1 VSEVSWQMWL
11 PGMFLAIICVIFGVF
26 AYQIPLKYFIFPAIA
41 GVISIGTWHAGLST
55 LLIIV
60 GLVLGILIFKLKGL
74 KPALRTDTVFTG
86 AETVDLAEENEV
98 SGTEFYNT
106 IKELGFLKGI
116 YKKAEA
122 GFFDIYE
129 QAKNMVFGIGR
140 FLQYLHN
147 GVLPTYL
154 VWTLLG
160 MIGLFWALIR

>member
-1 VSEVSWQMWL
+1 MRKDSS
-11 PGMFLAIICVIFGVF
+11 
-26 AYQIPLKYFIFPAIA
+26 
-41 GVISIGTWHAGLST
+41 
-55 LLIIV
+55 
-60 GLVLGILIFKLKGL
+60 
-74 KPALRTDTVFTG
+74 FTG
-86 AETVDLAEENEV
+86 AETVALEPTRV

-106 IKELGFLKGI
+106 IKELGILKGI

-129 QAKNMVFGIGR
+129 QGKAIVFGMGK

-160 MIGLFWALIR
+160 MMGLFFILLKR